1 VEFLKI
7 HFREMKAKIDD
18 LLSSKPKPCICTIQ
32 RMDEN
37 EDQFTLHLDSFEAIA
52 HLENSMKDQQTRQQM
67 VI

>member
-1 VEFLKI
+1 
-7 HFREMKAKIDD
+7 MTAKIDD
-18 LLSSKPKPCICTIQ
+18 LLSSRPKLCICTIQ

-37 EDQFTLHLDSFEAIA
+37 EGQFTLPLDSFEAIA